1 MNHELVLLRNR
12 IGWEEVESDFAEYYC
27 ADNCRMSVPIR
38 TMVGMMLL
46 KSIYNLSD
54 EGVVARWLENP
65 YMQFFVG
72 EEVFRKHARLELV
85 IGHLKLDYR
94 MMRNYHKGTFGDA
107 INTRMAAKYG
117 GRLDKLLG
125 VTSFVDIRI

>member
-1 MNHELVLLRNR
+1 
-12 IGWEEVESDFAEYYC
+12 
-27 ADNCRMSVPIR
+27 
-38 TMVGMMLL
+38 
-46 KSIYNLSD
+46 
-54 EGVVARWLENP
+54 
-65 YMQFFVG
+65 MQFFVG

-94 MMRNYHKGTFGDA
+94 MMRSYHKGTFGDA